1 MGLLLLYIDEIFK
14 KLRQNV
20 ICFLGG
26 EVKGHLGATGQV
38 ILYFSYSNKY
48 FVKNHIYLPHC
59 PKTGKDVM
67 PMIVQGL

>member
-26 EVKGHLGATGQV
+26 EVKGHLVAMGQV

-48 FVKNHIYLPHC
+48 FVKNHI
-59 PKTGKDVM
+59 
-67 PMIVQGL
+67 